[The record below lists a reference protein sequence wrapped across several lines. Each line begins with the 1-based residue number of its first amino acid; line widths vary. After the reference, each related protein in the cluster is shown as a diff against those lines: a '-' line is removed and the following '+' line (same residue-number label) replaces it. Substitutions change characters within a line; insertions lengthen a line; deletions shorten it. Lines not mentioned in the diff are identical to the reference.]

1 MSVWDKERKKTTVL
15 PRLQWGAQ
23 PLYELIRGCQYEL
36 TCRANLLSGVVL
48 VPLFLSFSFF
58 SVFPFARPLTFRVPI
73 TSQRKLEGGT
83 ALITGLVRTWHFTT
97 VSVGHFT
104 ITNKTRSVFKLYF
117 NLVISTRL
125 P

>member
-1 MSVWDKERKKTTVL
+1 MSVWDKERKKTTLL

-36 TCRANLLSGVVL
+36 TCRANLLSGVFL

-73 TSQRKLEGGT
+73 TSQRKLDGGT
-83 ALITGLVRTWHFTT
+83 TLITGLVRTDFLEHGT
-97 VSVGHFT
+97 
-104 ITNKTRSVFKLYF
+104 
-117 NLVISTRL
+117 L
-125 P
+125 PQFQ